1 MNSLTLKCTIT
12 QLRCRFLPFGIQ
24 YEAMINNHWQPVTHK
39 FVEILWSIL
48 IKQQRELVKNNSLS
62 YSDVALAKSSVRI
75 GTLQLPMATHDAQS
89 VFFCVNARVH
99 LYFISMVALVGHPKG
114 WLFSVGSS
122 SSNPVNVTANEI
134 GTSCGDYNNYP
145 TEAVSMTTIPNEI
158 VPRKAISITQIDTI
172 NKKLLQVEAIIHL
185 LSVNSSAEIQINDNL
200 VCDVL
205 WAVSDLV
212 ADARQ
217 CLHHTPNVE
226 VPA

>member
-1 MNSLTLKCTIT
+1 MNILTLKCTIT
-12 QLRCRFLPFGIQ
+12 QLRCRFLPSGIQ
-24 YEAMINNHWQPVTHK
+24 YECMINNHWQPVTHK
-39 FVEILWSIL
+39 FVEILWSLL
-48 IKQQRELVKNNSLS
+48 IKQQRTLVKNNSLS
-62 YSDVALAKSSVRI
+62 YIGTALAKSSVRI

-89 VFFCVNARVH
+89 VFFCVNACVH

-212 ADARQ
+212 ADARH

-226 VPA
+226 VHA